1 MGITKNLEIDKW
13 YKSTL
18 SATNK
23 LNHYIKIKS
32 ICPSSNTINGE
43 TLIGPLYNYVERGYW
58 NSYGHIESINSNGPL
73 KDLSEII
80 EYLPEGH
87 PDKIIPK
94 DIKEIISE
102 ILC

>member
-1 MGITKNLEIDKW
+1 MGITENLEIDKW

-18 SATNK
+18 SATDK

-32 ICPSSNTINGE
+32 ICSSSNTINGE
-43 TLIGPLYNYVERGYW
+43 TLIGPLYNYIENGYW
-58 NSYGHIESINSNGPL
+58 NSCYHISNININGPL
-73 KDLSEII
+73 KDLSEIS

-87 PDKIIPK
+87 PDKITPK